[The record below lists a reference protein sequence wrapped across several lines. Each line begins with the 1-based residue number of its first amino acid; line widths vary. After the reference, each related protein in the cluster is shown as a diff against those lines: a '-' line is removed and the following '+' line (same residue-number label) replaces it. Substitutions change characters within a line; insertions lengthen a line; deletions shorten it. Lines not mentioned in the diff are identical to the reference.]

1 MLLSLLRGM
10 AALNVAAAHLRAQL
24 YPGFALVD
32 EPPLAFKGIAFF
44 AGFAHLSVVIFF
56 VLSGWLVGGSLLNRF
71 HDERAI
77 SNYAIDRI
85 TRLWIVLV
93 PVFVVSL
100 LCGHLMGMIEGGSVD
115 LGFSSEFSLGTF
127 LGNLV
132 GLQDIFVSRYGGNF
146 ALWSLTNEI
155 WYYIMFPLLIVMLRG
170 QRVALRVMCALL
182 LIAIAKL
189 VGGAILAYFSIW
201 LLGALFSRIRTSVS
215 TAIRRLLLCAVIC
228 IAVYFRLRGYVT
240 GQSLESFGQDFSFAL
255 AFLIWFSTM
264 QFEAPRSSRA
274 YRLVDHFGKFFAS
287 FSFTLYV
294 LHVPLI
300 LVIRHYLPSELG
312 VTQLVPH
319 NAAHYLVYFTCL
331 TAIIVASYLMYLPFE
346 ANTQRLRNWI
356 KGLFTIRPVGV
367 RVH

>member
-1 MLLSLLRGM
+1 
-10 AALNVAAAHLRAQL
+10 
-24 YPGFALVD
+24 
-32 EPPLAFKGIAFF
+32 
-44 AGFAHLSVVIFF
+44 
-56 VLSGWLVGGSLLNRF
+56 
-71 HDERAI
+71 
-77 SNYAIDRI
+77 
-85 TRLWIVLV
+85 
-93 PVFVVSL
+93 
-100 LCGHLMGMIEGGSVD
+100 
-115 LGFSSEFSLGTF
+115 
-127 LGNLV
+127 
-132 GLQDIFVSRYGGNF
+132 
-146 ALWSLTNEI
+146 
-155 WYYIMFPLLIVMLRG
+155 
-170 QRVALRVMCALL
+170 
-182 LIAIAKL
+182 
-189 VGGAILAYFSIW
+189 
-201 LLGALFSRIRTSVS
+201 
-215 TAIRRLLLCAVIC
+215 
-228 IAVYFRLRGYVT
+228 VYFRLRGYVT